1 MPTLPP
7 KADIHQR
14 ELHVRYGDLLKAA
27 RGPKAA
33 MNPMP
38 PKRTSRPPGR
48 PRAFVSTRL
57 ELAVIQPIDIEQAF
71 CE

>member
-1 MPTLPP
+1 MSTLPP
-7 KADIHQR
+7 KADIRQR

-27 RGPKAA
+27 RGPKA
-33 MNPMP
+33 NPCRQSGHLGP
-38 PKRTSRPPGR
+38 LERPGE
-48 PRAFVSTRL
+48 FVSTRL